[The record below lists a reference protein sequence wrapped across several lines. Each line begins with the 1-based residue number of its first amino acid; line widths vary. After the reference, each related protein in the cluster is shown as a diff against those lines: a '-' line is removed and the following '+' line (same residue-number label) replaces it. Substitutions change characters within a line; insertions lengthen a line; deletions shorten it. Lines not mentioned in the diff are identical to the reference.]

1 MNTFKGLALVVT
13 LVVAMGAGFG
23 CAKKQTGADV
33 APATTAD
40 DNSAANAAIERAAQ
54 AITDGIVYFDF
65 DKSDIKAESR
75 DMLRQKA
82 ELMKAYP
89 SIRVR
94 IEGNCDARGTQ
105 EYNLALG
112 ERRAR
117 AAYEYL
123 VMLGVNPDQ
132 MEMIS
137 FGKERPAVEGT
148 GPAVWAK
155 NRRDDFRVIAK

>member
-1 MNTFKGLALVVT
+1 MNTFKRLALVVT

-33 APATTAD
+33 APAVTAD
-40 DNSAANAAIERAAQ
+40 DNSAAQ
-54 AITDGIVYFDF
+54 AITDGVVYFDF

-148 GPAVWAK
+148 GPAVWEK

>member
-1 MNTFKGLALVVT
+1 M
-13 LVVAMGAGFG
+13 
-23 CAKKQTGADV
+23 

-40 DNSAANAAIERAAQ
+40 DNGAANAAIERAAQ

-94 IEGNCDARGTQ
+94 IEGNCDAR
-105 EYNLALG
+105 
-112 ERRAR
+112 
-117 AAYEYL
+117 
-123 VMLGVNPDQ
+123 
-132 MEMIS
+132 
-137 FGKERPAVEGT
+137 PAVEGT